1 MLRPT
6 LAALALTSACAFT
19 PAGDGAAATDD
30 AAPTTDARS
39 TDGPALD
46 AAIDAR
52 PIDAPPPCPGDYV
65 GGYRLIPTAQSWRA
79 AEADCEDDTTGLS
92 HLVVIDNAGELAA
105 VNAALAALAIK
116 EATLGPT
123 HVGLA
128 STLGNLAAVMAE
140 QGEVEASLP
149 LLARVIALVEATDAM
164 SPRLIDPLVNLALAE
179 LELGRP
185 TAPATTTR
193 LVAVALRAAGDGGRA
208 DPSMFFPL
216 VLAGWATLEAGDPRG
231 AVRALAPLLAH
242 PGYADA
248 MAGDG
253 A

>member
-1 MLRPT
+1 VLRPT

-105 VNAALAALAIK
+105 VNAALAALA
-116 EATLGPT
+116 AGDVW
-123 HVGLA
+123 VGVMRDAPMPWVWRAVTGGNA
-128 STLGNLAAVMAE
+128 SYLPWETGQPDDQSGDQQVVSLMR
-140 QGEVEASLP
+140 ASG
-149 LLARVIALVEATDAM
+149 LLRDVSTG
-164 SPRLIDPLVNLALAE
+164 SSTN
-179 LELGRP
+179 
-185 TAPATTTR
+185 
-193 LVAVALRAAGDGGRA
+193 RAALCECDRRPPVDA
-208 DPSMFFPL
+208 DYRP
-216 VLAGWATLEAGDPRG
+216 
-231 AVRALAPLLAH
+231 
-242 PGYADA
+242 
-248 MAGDG
+248 
-253 A
+253 